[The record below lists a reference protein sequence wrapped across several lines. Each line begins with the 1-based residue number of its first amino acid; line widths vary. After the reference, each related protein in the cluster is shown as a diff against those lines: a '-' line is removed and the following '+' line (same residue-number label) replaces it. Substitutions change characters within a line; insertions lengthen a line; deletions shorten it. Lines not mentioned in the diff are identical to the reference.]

1 MIKLLK
7 MRITTLILLVVSQL
21 PQYRAF
27 VLATWFEY
35 KHSELFR
42 QRWLA
47 FNQIEATKL
56 YRFTEHKHFQDKVLK
71 NKELMNQIIWH
82 PYTILNEVTD
92 WDRDLIGYVTFE

>member
-7 MRITTLILLVVSQL
+7 TKITTLILFMVSQL

-27 VLATWFEY
+27 VVSTWFEY

-47 FNQIEATKL
+47 FNQIEAAKL
-56 YRFTEHKHFQDKVLK
+56 YRFTEHKYFQDKVLK

-92 WDRDLIGYVTFE
+92 WDRGLIGYVTFE